1 MTALT
6 ILYLTVEA
14 LLFLGWTVLAFRIL
28 FRLTEIAVQRR
39 GAAGL
44 GPIGMAQTYAVF
56 VDFARGRLLRK
67 DRQRL
72 ILATLA
78 LMLVIPLGP
87 LFI

>member
-1 MTALT
+1 MTAVT

-39 GAAGL
+39 GAAG
-44 GPIGMAQTYAVF
+44 Q
-56 VDFARGRLLRK
+56 LRK

-78 LMLVIPLGP
+78 LVLVIPLGP